1 MPVVGFEK
9 WLQTERGKRALNAKD
24 MTDQTFLKNRLWWA
38 YHAGNT
44 ADQVW
49 MTTEVQP
56 ILEILSARKL
66 PRYLKQRIE
75 YVLNNKADYSIQK
88 L

>member
-1 MPVVGFEK
+1 MPMVGFEK
-9 WLQTERGKRALNAKD
+9 WLQTKRGKRAINAKD
-24 MTDQTFLKNRLWWA
+24 LTNQTFLKNRLWWA

-49 MTTEVQP
+49 MTTEIQQ
-56 ILEILSARKL
+56 ILEILNTRKL
-66 PRYLKQRIE
+66 PRHLKQRIE